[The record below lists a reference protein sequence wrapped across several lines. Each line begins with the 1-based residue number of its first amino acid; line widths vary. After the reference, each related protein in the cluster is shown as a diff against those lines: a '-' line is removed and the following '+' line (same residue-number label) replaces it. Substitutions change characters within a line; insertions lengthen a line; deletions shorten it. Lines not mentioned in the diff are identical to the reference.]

1 MAGWRESRGG
11 DPFQDLEREMG
22 RLLQTFQPWGSL
34 RWPGVFP
41 LINVYELPERFVVQ
55 AEVPGIAAEEIDL
68 SLTGQTL
75 TLRGDRKRPEGVSDE
90 AYRRQE
96 RPFGRW
102 SRSVSLPERI
112 DAQGVTAECAQG
124 VLTVTLPKLEDAR
137 PRQINVRAPGGVP
150 REDGGSQA

>member
-1 MAGWRESRGG
+1 MSGWQGSRRP
-11 DPFQDLEREMG
+11 DLFQDLEREMG
-22 RLLQTFQPWGSL
+22 RLLQTFQPWGAL

-41 LINVYELPERFVVQ
+41 LINVYELPDCFVVQ

-96 RPFGRW
+96 RPFGLW

-112 DAQGVTAECAQG
+112 EVQGVTAECVHG
-124 VLTVTLPKLEDAR
+124 VLMVVLPKLEDAR
-137 PRQINVRAPGGVP
+137 PRQINVRAPGTTP
-150 REDGGSQA
+150 RVEGGPRA